1 LGKNANHSDWVTEVK
16 YAQVDP
22 DVLKRINTIE
32 KPLNDTD
39 KDGVVDYLDL
49 QNNTPSGIT
58 VDTKRQYI
66 DTNKNRTPDELEPEK
81 IQQIKDQNL
90 ATAIEQTEN
99 SAFKSLL
106 NNGLVN
112 VFYDVNKDEPNN
124 ESTNSIF
131 GVISLMKKN
140 PSINIKLVGYSD
152 RTGIESKNQELSE
165 QRVKKLFDFIVMSG
179 IDSKRI
185 KIIGQGVDNS
195 ISSNSK
201 IALQL
206 ARRVS
211 ILLE

>member
-1 LGKNANHSDWVTEVK
+1 
-16 YAQVDP
+16 
-22 DVLKRINTIE
+22 
-32 KPLNDTD
+32 LNDTD